1 MHPTISDLL
10 ARTRIAGRR
19 RRAHR
24 GALAQTRRGPS
35 AMARG
40 DLDDS

>member
-10 ARTRIAGRR
+10 AQTRIAGRR

-24 GALAQTRRGPS
+24 GALAQARRARPPWHTR
-35 AMARG
+35 
-40 DLDDS
+40 

>member
-10 ARTRIAGRR
+10 ARTRIAAGLTVARWRR
-19 RRAHR
+19 PA
-24 GALAQTRRGPS
+24 GPVRHGT
-35 AMARG
+35 RG